1 MDALRKHANK
11 LKEQVSK
18 QQQAVIKQF
27 SGSGYEGSDVMAI
40 DELEETPSVRETIQV
55 FSIRKVTELSHKDFQ
70 KDIARAGEAF
80 VLLGNRHIEIGTK
93 LSEDCFRYGSENTA
107 NNAILAKVACL
118 YGGALRNIE
127 KEYEEFNHILSNQ
140 VSITSL
146 PILLPWSKSFE
157 RTKSNRLYALG
168 CAPLIS
174 RPAWMKKVLRLLHEC
189 GLPLEDADII
199 NFDGVAMKKLLLEA
213 KPNMTLFTGSSRAA
227 EKLAADLK
235 GRSKLED
242 AGFDWKILRKKDLIA
257 PAVDPYIYDSA

>member
-27 SGSGYEGSDVMAI
+27 SGSGYEGSDVMVI
-40 DELEETPSVRETIQV
+40 DELELQRHLQLEKLYKSTRSGR
-55 FSIRKVTELSHKDFQ
+55 DFQ
-70 KDIARAGEAF
+70 KDIARA
-80 VLLGNRHIEIGTK
+80 GTK

-107 NNAILAKVACL
+107 SDAILAKVACL
-118 YGGALRNIE
+118 YGGALRNVE
-127 KEYEEFNHILSNQ
+127 KEY

-157 RTKSNRLYALG
+157 RTKSNLLYASG

-174 RPAWMKKVLRLLHEC
+174 PPAWMKKVSIVMDHMLRLLHEC

-213 KPNMTLFTGSSRAA
+213 KPKMTLFTGSSRVA

-235 GRSKLED
+235 GRIKLED
-242 AGFDWKILRKKDLIA
+242 AGFDWKILGKKDLIA
-257 PAVDPYIYDSA
+257 PAVDPYTYDSV